1 MTAAEVYDGPLCQAC
16 GGPCF
21 SWKGSK
27 WGYTC
32 AGCLNDYLQTCAARA
47 DAKDRRARE
56 RLVHKTFYN
65 DDSSRRVSGQRRDG
79 GAPSFV
85 PTTVSG
91 VGPRS

>member
-1 MTAAEVYDGPLCQAC
+1 MTTAEGYTGPRCEVC
-16 GGPCF
+16 DGPCF

-32 AGCLNDYLQTCAARA
+32 AGCLNDYLHTSAARA

-56 RLVHKTFYN
+56 RLVYKTFHN
-65 DDSSRRVSGQRRDG
+65 NDSSGRVSGQRRNG

-91 VGPRS
+91 AGPRS

>member
-16 GGPCF
+16 GGPCRD
-21 SWKGSK
+21 WKGSV
-27 WGYTC
+27 WGFTC
-32 AGCLNDYLQTCAARA
+32 AACINRHLEASAARA
-47 DAKDRRARE
+47 DAKIRRHRE

-65 DDSSRRVSGQRRDG
+65 DDSSRRVSGQRRNG

-91 VGPRS
+91 AGPRS